1 MFDVLHKYS
10 SQYSKSVFF
19 MLNQLSI
26 NFLKVYISATFHH
39 NTVVIILKK
48 LFRYFFSY
56 DFTIMTGDGNTNYIV
71 PFIVSRLSAIIQLSI
86 SGLFIAMG
94 KPIRNSYLGIVKY
107 DWALI
112 IY

>member
-1 MFDVLHKYS
+1 
-10 SQYSKSVFF
+10 
-19 MLNQLSI
+19 
-26 NFLKVYISATFHH
+26 
-39 NTVVIILKK
+39 
-48 LFRYFFSY
+48 
-56 DFTIMTGDGNTNYIV
+56 MTGDGNTNYIV

-94 KPIRNSYLGIVKY
+94 KPIRNAYLGIVKY